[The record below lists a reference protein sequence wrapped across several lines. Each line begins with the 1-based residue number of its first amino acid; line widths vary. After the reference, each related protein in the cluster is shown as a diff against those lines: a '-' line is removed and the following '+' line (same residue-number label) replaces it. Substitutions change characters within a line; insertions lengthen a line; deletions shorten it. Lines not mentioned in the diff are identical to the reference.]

1 MQLGSTIEDLVSSA
15 RAVLDFAAEGDVDAE
30 HFGWIAWNVSR
41 ALQIV
46 ERELALGT
54 ASKLDEWSRLLG
66 FNAGALPLRPMA
78 AELDMSIEF

>member
-15 RAVLDFAAEGDVDAE
+15 RAVLDFAVEDDVDAE

-46 ERELALGT
+46 ERELAL
-54 ASKLDEWSRLLG
+54 ARE
-66 FNAGALPLRPMA
+66 
-78 AELDMSIEF
+78 AERAIGR